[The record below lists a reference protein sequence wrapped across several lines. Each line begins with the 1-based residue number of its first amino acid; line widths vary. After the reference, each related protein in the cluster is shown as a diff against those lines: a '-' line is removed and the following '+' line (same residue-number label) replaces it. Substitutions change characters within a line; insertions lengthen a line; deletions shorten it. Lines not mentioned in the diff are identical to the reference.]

1 MSEPLRLSPGDAA
14 PDFTLP
20 DADGNS
26 VSLASYRGRRLVLY
40 FYPAAMTPGCTKE
53 AGDFRD
59 NLADLAG
66 AGYDVAGV
74 SPDTPAKLAR
84 FREAE
89 GISFPLLSDADK
101 SVMKSYGAFGEKK
114 LYGKTVTGVI
124 RSTFVVDEEGRIV
137 QAQYAVKATGHVLK
151 LRKELGV

>member
-59 NLADLAG
+59 NLDELTA
-66 AGYDVAGV
+66 AGYDVVGV

-89 GISFPLLSDADK
+89 SISFPLLSDADK
-101 SVMKSYGAFGEKK
+101 SVMKAYGAFGEKK

-124 RSTFVVDEEGRIV
+124 RSTFVVDEQGRIV
-137 QAQYAVKATGHVLK
+137 QAQYAVKATNHVVK